1 MHKRNIEPRELQK
14 MVNPSGGRLI
24 ALDDV
29 RNCFQSFGEFN
40 NQDLVAIENL
50 FNVDEDQRINKNHF
64 TTQI

>member
-1 MHKRNIEPRELQK
+1 
-14 MVNPSGGRLI
+14 MVNPSGGKFI

-40 NQDLVAIENL
+40 NQDLVAIEKL
-50 FNVDEDQRINKNHF
+50 FNVDGDDRINTNQF